1 MSSINIDERSSL
13 FVGDLHPDVTEEML
27 LNTFIPFGPI
37 FSVRVC
43 RDRETLLSL
52 GYGYVNFVNLADAEN
67 ALDTLLFQVLIDR
80 PMRIMFSQRDATLRK
95 TGIGNI
101 FIKGLAKSINSLAL
115 YNTFSTF
122 GDILSCKVVCDK
134 NGSKVYG
141 YVHFATYEAAEMA
154 IRKLNGMMLNDQIVS
169 IYHYKLY
176 EERQAER
183 MASFETRNQDHQ
195 RQYPGVSLYVSNLPY
210 NMHDEQLRT
219 AFSPFGTVISAK
231 VMMENGRS
239 KGFGFVAFISA
250 ESATKAVATMNGRVV
265 GGRFLRV
272 VLSLHNQEKSR
283 PGNNEHE
290 NESPP
295 PALRPIPP
303 DVPSGQFVATVPQV
317 PDSVSVCPVNQ
328 LARLQP
334 NSRRAAVGVL
344 PQGESLR
351 PLISAA
357 LLDVLNSELSRLLI
371 SVTLDFKVNEVV
383 SLFDTSQT
391 IEATL
396 MSQAL
401 NQQHP
406 RRQLALPAPSPDPQV
421 PDSVSVCPVNQLTQI
436 QQSSRRAAVGVR
448 PRGES
453 LRPLISAALLDV
465 LNSELSRLLISV
477 TLDFKVSDQAASLSY
492 KASGLRL
499 AETELE
505 YNSPVCVSR

>member
-115 YNTFSTF
+115 YDTFSTF

-169 IYHYKLY
+169 ICHYKLY

-195 RQYPGVSLYVSNLPY
+195 RQYPGVCLYVSNLPY
-210 NMHDEQLRT
+210 NMHNEQLRT

-231 VMMENGRS
+231 MMMENGWS

-265 GGRFLRV
+265 GGRLLSV

-328 LARLQP
+328 LVRLQP

-357 LLDVLNSELSRLLI
+357 LLDVLNSELPHLLI
-371 SVTLDFKVNEVV
+371 SVPFNCNVSAQGTSFLYMATEISNSRKYFFIAGRLAHKVFGEHIHIRSELLHILDRSK
-383 SLFDTSQT
+383 SLRLKKTSPPTDPAAIFQLSNGLS
-391 IEATL
+391 A
-396 MSQAL
+396 QADVL
-401 NQQHP
+401 GVHQQ
-406 RRQLALPAPSPDPQV
+406 QLQ
-421 PDSVSVCPVNQLTQI
+421 QLT
-436 QQSSRRAAVGVR
+436 
-448 PRGES
+448 
-453 LRPLISAALLDV
+453 AL
-465 LNSELSRLLISV
+465 
-477 TLDFKVSDQAASLSY
+477 
-492 KASGLRL
+492 
-499 AETELE
+499 TEE
-505 YNSPVCVSR
+505 MVKTFTYP